1 MYGSKTNQARR
12 TILHGS
18 ANVFTHAVHGHH
30 LRRRRKVSS
39 KQIKGKSAHAL
50 FEAIWS
56 TREGVQVYEV
66 TRIAYCRTH
75 EYTACGPLVARVT
88 SVEVK
93 FGVKPF
99 F

>member
-1 MYGSKTNQARR
+1 MYGSRANQARR
-12 TILHGS
+12 TMLHGS
-18 ANVFTHAVHGHH
+18 ANTFTYAVHGHH
-30 LRRRRKVSS
+30 LRRRREVSR
-39 KQIKGKSAHAL
+39 QIKGKSAHAL

-93 FGVKPF
+93 FGVKTF